1 MAEADPSWPDTE
13 TATTGQ
19 VLRST
24 GSDPTDRSTF
34 PTESW
39 TTGLSRL

>member
-13 TATTGQ
+13 TATAGQ